1 MSLAGPSNLAAE
13 LLWREVVWAELQA
26 HPLWPDLPPDLLR
39 EKKLYAGQ
47 AGIYADMTRTRE
59 ISPTGI
65 AVSVLHTGQ
74 HYADDVDDD
83 GIIYHYPTTG
93 RRSHDQNEIDSVKTA
108 QRLKVPVFVI
118 VQKGTVRNVKRAWV
132 TDSDDVSRLFLFTF
146 SAKNQ
151 EDYIVEPDR
160 NPLFVA
166 QVDRP
171 RTKAQIM
178 RRERSS
184 KFKFEV
190 LKKYEN
196 KCVLSNL
203 SVVEMLDGAHV
214 IPVERGGSDDVR
226 NGLLLS
232 ASIHRAFDAKLWAI
246 NPDTLRIET
255 RERGPSLE
263 KMKITVDSLAG
274 STFLP
279 HIDALAHRYKIFKEA
294 G

>member
-1 MSLAGPSNLAAE
+1 
-13 LLWREVVWAELQA
+13 
-26 HPLWPDLPPDLLR
+26 
-39 EKKLYAGQ
+39 
-47 AGIYADMTRTRE
+47 
-59 ISPTGI
+59 
-65 AVSVLHTGQ
+65 
-74 HYADDVDDD
+74 
-83 GIIYHYPTTG
+83 
-93 RRSHDQNEIDSVKTA
+93 
-108 QRLKVPVFVI
+108 
-118 VQKGTVRNVKRAWV
+118 VRNVKRAWV

-146 SAKNQ
+146 SEKSQ
-151 EDYIVEPDR
+151 EDYIFEPDR

-184 KFKFEV
+184 TFKFEV

-203 SVVEMLDGAHV
+203 SVIEMLDGAHV
-214 IPVERGGSDDVR
+214 IPVEKGGSDDVR

-274 STFLP
+274 LKFLP
-279 HIDALAHRYKIFKEA
+279 HIDAIVHRYKIFKEA
-294 G
+294 S